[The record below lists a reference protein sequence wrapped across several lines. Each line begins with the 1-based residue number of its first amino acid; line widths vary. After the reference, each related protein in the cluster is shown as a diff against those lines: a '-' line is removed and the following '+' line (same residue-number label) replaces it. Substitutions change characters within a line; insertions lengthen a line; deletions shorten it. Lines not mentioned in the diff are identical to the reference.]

1 MPIKVQ
7 NNLPAKK
14 IMEQENIFMMDE
26 TRATTQNIRP
36 LYIAVL
42 NLMPLK
48 EDTEVQLLRS
58 LSNTPLQIE
67 ITFLTTASYIGKN
80 TTLSHLNEF
89 YKTYDDVKER
99 KFDGLIIT
107 GAPVEQMEYEEVQY
121 WEELKQIM
129 EWSKANVTSTMHICW
144 GAQAGLYYHYGI
156 QKEQLDHK
164 LFGVFRHRVLNRR
177 IPLVRGFDDV
187 FYAPHSR
194 HTDVP
199 IEKLRADDR
208 ITILAES
215 DEAGAFLSMAKDG
228 RQIFVMGHP
237 EYDRMTLDQEYK
249 RDLSKGLP
257 IDIPKNYYPDDNP
270 DNRPLLTW
278 RAQANNLYTNWLN
291 YYVYQVTPYD
301 LDGTPDLEAFTQFQ
315 KASLEEEN

>member
-156 QKEQLDHK
+156 KKHLLPK
-164 LFGVFRHRVLNRR
+164 KIVGVYEHRVHHRKV
-177 IPLVRGFDDV
+177 PLLRGFDDV

-194 HTDVP
+194 YTGVDHEAIAACDTLTV
-199 IEKLRADDR
+199 LAD
-208 ITILAES
+208 S
-215 DEAGAFLSMAKDG
+215 DKVGELLLVSDDG
-228 RQIFVMGHP
+228 KQIFVMGHL
-237 EYDRMTLDQEYK
+237 EYDRMTLDYEYK
-249 RDLSKGLP
+249 RDS
-257 IDIPKNYYPDDNP
+257 
-270 DNRPLLTW
+270 
-278 RAQANNLYTNWLN
+278 
-291 YYVYQVTPYD
+291 
-301 LDGTPDLEAFTQFQ
+301 
-315 KASLEEEN
+315 